1 MGTEGVKVKNGEL
14 FNPLWLLFILLTHAS
29 LMQVESVDGFL
40 QSLGLEKYSITFQ
53 AEEVRV
59 SYYITELFAVTPVF
73 QPLPP
78 SLPSLLLHFLISV
91 QVDMT
96 ALVHMTDEDLKALG
110 VPMVKLTRFTLL
122 LWESLSGF
130 YHCHFPF
137 FSLINDQGT
146 SLLEIDITA
155 FVISG
160 IFLGLFH

>member
-91 QVDMT
+91 
-96 ALVHMTDEDLKALG
+96 
-110 VPMVKLTRFTLL
+110 
-122 LWESLSGF
+122 
-130 YHCHFPF
+130 
-137 FSLINDQGT
+137 
-146 SLLEIDITA
+146 
-155 FVISG
+155 
-160 IFLGLFH
+160 